1 MDGRASRAPLR
12 PHAPVHV
19 AVGVPMATALRVGS
33 LSVGLNSQRQRYG
46 VQQAGPVCRE
56 PVCNAVR
63 AVGSGLD
70 KTPLVCHFLPPSPK
84 EKIIQPTEHTE
95 HGKLSVLARSC
106 APFHSHGL
114 SASHRT
120 NQGQLIPARDEH
132 SSGAPQVCSCNR
144 SYTAPRHARRPSPHC
159 STQGGRWLAAAL
171 RVLPAAQDE
180 ARSSRTH

>member
-1 MDGRASRAPLR
+1 
-12 PHAPVHV
+12 
-19 AVGVPMATALRVGS
+19 MATALRVGS

-95 HGKLSVLARSC
+95 RGKLSVLARSC

-132 SSGAPQVCSCNR
+132 SSEVPQVCSCNR

-171 RVLPAAQDE
+171 RLRVLQRRMKRAPRE
-180 ARSSRTH
+180 RIEI